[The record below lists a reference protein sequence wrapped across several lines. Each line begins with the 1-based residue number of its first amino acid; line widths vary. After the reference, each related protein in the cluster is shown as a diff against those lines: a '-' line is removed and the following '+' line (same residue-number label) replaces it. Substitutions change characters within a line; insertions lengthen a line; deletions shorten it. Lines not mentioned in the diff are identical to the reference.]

1 MSKHAGE
8 TGKHAGG
15 AQDVGDPNPLP
26 NPLPE
31 LGALEWDDIVLR
43 LLFAAAFGI
52 AAGLAYFLTQRKKR
66 AEAAS
71 FVATMALLAVL
82 LGMVSMVIGSNIA
95 RAFALVGAL
104 SIVRFR
110 TVVDDTRDTAFVIFA
125 VVVGMAAGAGAY
137 LVAAVG
143 IPIVGLVAWALAS
156 WGRSGETNVAP
167 NVGLTELVVR
177 VGTGVDPVA
186 GVAQVL
192 AKHAEDIR
200 LTAIATVRQGT
211 ALDLTYVLRLRAG
224 VTALALVGELNRTEG
239 VQGVE
244 WKDAGAE
251 REKKEKP

>member
-1 MSKHAGE
+1 MPKHAGE

-15 AQDVGDPNPLP
+15 APDGGDANPLT
-26 NPLPE
+26 NALPE
-31 LGALEWDDIVLR
+31 QGALEWDDIVLR

-143 IPIVGLVAWALAS
+143 IPIVGLVAWVLAW
-156 WGRSGETNVAP
+156 WGRSGEKTGAP
-167 NVGLTELVVR
+167 VVGQTTLVVR
-177 VGTGVDPVA
+177 VGTGVDPAA

-192 AKHAEDIR
+192 AKHAEDVR
-200 LTAIATVRQGT
+200 LAAVATVRQGT
-211 ALDLTYVLRLRAG
+211 ALDLTYTLRLRAG
-224 VTALALVGELNRTEG
+224 LTALALIGELNRTEG

-244 WKDAGAE
+244 WKDAAE
-251 REKKEKP
+251 GEKKEKP

>member
-1 MSKHAGE
+1 MPKHAGE
-8 TGKHAGG
+8 VGKTAGDTKE
-15 AQDVGDPNPLP
+15 ADQNPFS

-31 LGALEWDDIVLR
+31 QGMLEWDDIVLR

-66 AEAAS
+66 SEAAS
-71 FVATMALLAVL
+71 FVATMVLLAIL

-110 TVVDDTRDTAFVIFA
+110 TVVEDTRDTAFVIFA

-143 IPIVGLVAWALAS
+143 IPIVGLVAWMLAW
-156 WGRSGETNVAP
+156 WGRSGEKAGAALAGQTM
-167 NVGLTELVVR
+167 LVIR
-177 VGTGVDPVA
+177 VGTGVDPATGLATVI
-186 GVAQVL
+186 
-192 AKHAEDIR
+192 AKHAEDVR
-200 LTAIATVRQGT
+200 LSAVATVRQGT
-211 ALDLTYVLRLRAG
+211 ALDLTYILRLRAG
-224 VTALALVGELNRTEG
+224 VTALALIGELNRTEG

-244 WKDAGAE
+244 WKDRDTRETEG
-251 REKKEKP
+251 EKK